1 MTADDDRY
9 VPAAGHSAFT
19 RLYDPIMALSM
30 RESSWRTALVERTNL
45 DLPEGGVAADVGSG
59 TGTFAIELAAARHDS
74 TVIGIDGD
82 PESVAIAKSKPGS
95 DRVRWDKG
103 LATDLPLA
111 DDSVNVASM
120 SLLLHHLSPEAKS
133 SALVEVGR
141 VLLPG
146 GRLHVV
152 DWGKPDAITF
162 AGFQLLRVLDG
173 FVNTS
178 EHARG
183 EIPKLID
190 ATGFEEVSVWRTLR
204 TAWGSMEFIS
214 AEKPR

>member
-133 SALVEVGR
+133 SALVEVER

-146 GRLHVV
+146 GRLHVA